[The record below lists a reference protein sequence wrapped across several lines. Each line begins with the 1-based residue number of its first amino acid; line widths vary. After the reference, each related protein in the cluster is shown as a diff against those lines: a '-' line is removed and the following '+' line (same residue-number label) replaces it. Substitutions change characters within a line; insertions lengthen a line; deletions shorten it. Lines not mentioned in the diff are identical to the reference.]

1 MDAVAQ
7 HRNTTTHIVVA
18 FLTLFADSTVAF
30 AQAPAAS
37 HLAWTRAEYAATKF
51 FVTVNVDVDL
61 TVQPAAAAAAAMLPA
76 PGHTALPVGAPPVVL
91 STIVN
96 KVVGQHT
103 TVKLWSRPDFQ
114 TLQRT
119 ALYTGRKYWYR
130 LFRYTDDGVYSLKHR
145 PADGEQERDVAQWS
159 ERNEDFY
166 PHLAEWKGRVITEP
180 EVLFH
185 YLAVTPISTATPDF
199 EFLTMDRGQ
208 ALRVMLNVD
217 GTRQVNHAYEIAGA
231 QGGKRNDAAVDA
243 VRLRLHVAPLSKDA
257 QASDV
262 KFLGLTGDVE
272 LLVDPQRRLV
282 VELSGSAD
290 HIGEV
295 KFILR
300 RVVMAPAVA
309 SN

>member
-1 MDAVAQ
+1 MRIVTAFFVVIAATDAA
-7 HRNTTTHIVVA
+7 
-18 FLTLFADSTVAF
+18 L
-30 AQAPAAS
+30 AQAPTTPQ
-37 HLAWTRAEYAATKF
+37 LAWTRAEYTANKF

-61 TVQPAAAAAAAMLPA
+61 SVQPVAAASAAMLPA
-76 PGHTALPVGAPPVVL
+76 PGHTALPVGEAPVVL

-103 TVKLWSRPDFQ
+103 TVNLWSRPDFQ

-130 LFRYTDDGVYSLKHR
+130 LFRYTDDGVYSLKRR
-145 PADGEQERDVAQWS
+145 PADGEQKRDVAQWS

-166 PHLAEWKGRVITEP
+166 PHVAEWKGRVITEP

-208 ALRVMLNVD
+208 ALRVVLNVD
-217 GTRQVNHAYEIAGA
+217 GTRRVDHAYEIVGA

-243 VRLRLHVAPLSKDA
+243 VRLRMHVAPLSKDA
-257 QASDV
+257 QASEV

-282 VELSGSAD
+282 VELSGNAE
-290 HIGEV
+290 HVGEV

-300 RVVMAPAVA
+300 RVVVA
-309 SN
+309 AAMPN

>member
-1 MDAVAQ
+1 MHKVA
-7 HRNTTTHIVVA
+7 A
-18 FLTLFADSTVAF
+18 FLVLFAAAHAAF
-30 AQAPAAS
+30 AQAPAAP
-37 HLAWTRAEYAATKF
+37 HLAWTRAEYAASKF

-61 TVQPAAAAAAAMLPA
+61 SVQPVAGASAAMLPA
-76 PGHTALPVGAPPVVL
+76 PGHTALPVGTAPVVL

-166 PHLAEWKGRVITEP
+166 PHFAEWKGRVIAEP

-208 ALRVMLNVD
+208 ALRIVLNVD
-217 GTRQVNHAYEIAGA
+217 GTRQVNHPYTLAET
-231 QGGKRNDAAVDA
+231 QGEKRNDAAVDA
-243 VRLRLHVAPLSKDA
+243 VRLRMHVEPLSKDA
-257 QASDV
+257 QASEV

-272 LLVDPQRRLV
+272 LLVDPHRRLV

-290 HIGEV
+290 RIGDV